1 MARERTRCLLD
12 MTTLMHAPPSQDEI
26 TRLLQR
32 ATDGDRSAF
41 DDLLPV
47 VYDELRLMAQRHLSR
62 ERSDHTLQSTA
73 LVHEVYLKLVDQR
86 RTQWKNRA
94 QFFAIAAQAMRRI
107 LVNHAKSV
115 GRLKRGGDAV
125 RVPLEEGVAVAP
137 ETDVDLVALD
147 EAMAKLEAID
157 PRKSRLVELRFFA
170 GMTNE
175 EAAEVLEVAPA
186 TVKRDWAFTKAW
198 LMRELRVGPSTELG

>member
-1 MARERTRCLLD
+1 

-32 ATDGDRSAF
+32 ATAGDRAAF

-47 VYDELRLMAQRHLSR
+47 VYDELRLMAQRHLR
-62 ERSDHTLQSTA
+62 GERAGHTLQSTA
-73 LVHEVYLKLVDQR
+73 LVHEVYLKLVDQK
-86 RTQWKNRA
+86 RTQWKNRG

-107 LVNHAKSV
+107 LVNHAKAL
-115 GRLKRGGDAV
+115 GRVKRGGDAS
-125 RVPLEEGVAVAP
+125 RIPLDEGVAVAP
-137 ETDVDLVALD
+137 EPDVDLVALD
-147 EAMAKLEAID
+147 EAMLRLEVID

-175 EAAEVLEVAPA
+175 EAAVVLDVAPA
-186 TVKRDWAFTKAW
+186 TVKRDWQFTKAW
-198 LMRELRVGPSTELG
+198 LMRELRSSSQPELG